1 MSDIITKKD
10 IDKYN
15 FEKYKKSTT
24 TKISIEV
31 LPVGSKVETLEGNY
45 TCQVPSRLAI
55 DEEGNIYPIAETIF
69 EKSYELAEK

>member
-1 MSDIITKKD
+1 MDKIITKKD
-10 IDKYN
+10 INKYN
-15 FEKYKKSTT
+15 FEEYKKVKN

-55 DEEGNIYPIAETIF
+55 DEDGNVYPIAETIF
-69 EKSYELAEK
+69 DKSYELAD